1 VFPNFLRRTDVNRP
15 RTPLTRVV
23 LGLVLAGLL
32 TPSLP
37 ASAVTAGEKQ
47 SPQART
53 SAIEARPGQKASVQ
67 KAPAATGYSAA
78 TSRARRAAV
87 AKARAARLVRETS
100 IPRFKTDANGDT
112 VPDLHAAA
120 AIIYNPETNQVLWES
135 NSQSKRSIA
144 SITKVMT
151 ATVFVESDPDL
162 SQRVTVDRS
171 DVRNAS
177 TTYLRTNDVIT
188 TGDLLHLLLIASD
201 NAAARVL
208 ARVSPWGSGGFI
220 ARMNEKTIELGL
232 SNTTYT
238 DPSGLEAQNMSSAY
252 DMARL
257 IAYAA
262 SDERISSVM
271 RLPEYT
277 VQTNRRS
284 FTIQSTNQILR
295 KGDIDVRGGKTGFIS
310 QAGYCLA
317 TLLQIPDVNQQVA
330 VVVLGARSNAG
341 RFTETR
347 NLFQWLSTKA
357 QALFTKKAQEPV
369 DGSW

>member
-1 VFPNFLRRTDVNRP
+1 VNRP
-15 RTPLTRVV
+15 STTLPRIL

-32 TPSLP
+32 TPAVA
-37 ASAVTAGEKQ
+37 ASGATVTQ
-47 SPQART
+47 SRSPQAKTPAVKAAPTRKAT
-53 SAIEARPGQKASVQ
+53 PRARYSV
-67 KAPAATGYSAA
+67 AA
-78 TSRARRAAV
+78 SRARRAAV
-87 AKARAARLVRETS
+87 AKARADRLARELA
-100 IPRFKTDANGDT
+100 IPRFKMDAAGQL

-135 NSQSKRSIA
+135 NSQNKRSIA

-162 SQRVTVDRS
+162 SQRVAVERA

-177 TTYLRTNDVIT
+177 TTYLRAGDVLT
-188 TGDLLHLLLIASD
+188 TGELLHLLLIASD

-208 ARVSPWGSGGFI
+208 ARVSPWGSDGFV
-220 ARMNEKTIELGL
+220 ARMNEKAIELGL
-232 SNTTYT
+232 STTTYT

-271 RLPEYT
+271 RLPDYA
-277 VQTNRRS
+277 VQTDRRS
-284 FTIQSTNQILR
+284 FTIHSTNQILR
-295 KGDIDVRGGKTGFIS
+295 KGDLDVRGGKTGFIS

-330 VVVLGARSNAG
+330 VVVLGAQSNAG
-341 RFTETR
+341 RFVETR

-357 QALFTKKAQEPV
+357 QGVFAKKNQ
-369 DGSW
+369 